1 MKIVSLFNTDMEY
14 KKFISEI
21 KNNRKLTSHEELKPY
36 RKNINIFLLYL
47 NYNVTNEELDKIVNF
62 VQNLGDVS
70 LHYNVLE
77 AIRIAFDNKVDS
89 LIKGLTILYRP
100 DLFEG
105 DFSEFLFQNW
115 KLFINATYNW
125 GRDVIDTGDSYLDEI
140 YKCINN
146 IMSSEELAHYYP
158 ITNHTVIII
167 IAAAHYNHIFSEEY
181 IMNILNDL
189 DYYNY
194 KLEFSGC
201 SIHDEKKLNFE
212 RAEYVFNHFTE
223 IFTKEQVEIR

>member
-47 NYNVTNEELDKIVNF
+47 NYNVTNQELDKIVNF

-77 AIRIAFDNKVDS
+77 AIRIAFDKKVDS

-115 KLFINATYNW
+115 KLFINASYNW
-125 GRDVIDTGDSYLDEI
+125 GRDVIDTGDSYLDEV
-140 YKCINN
+140 YKCINT
-146 IMSSEELAHYYP
+146 IMSSEELLQQ
-158 ITNHTVIII
+158 HTIII
-167 IAAAHYNHIFSEEY
+167 Y
-181 IMNILNDL
+181 LV
-189 DYYNY
+189 
-194 KLEFSGC
+194 K
-201 SIHDEKKLNFE
+201 SI
-212 RAEYVFNHFTE
+212 
-223 IFTKEQVEIR
+223 

>member
-1 MKIVSLFNTDMEY
+1 MVIRKRRKRNKIGGTMKIVSLFNTDMEY

-89 LIKGLTILYRP
+89 LIKGLTILYDP
-100 DLFEG
+100 LLTILENP
-105 DFSEFLFQNW
+105 L
-115 KLFINATYNW
+115 
-125 GRDVIDTGDSYLDEI
+125 
-140 YKCINN
+140 
-146 IMSSEELAHYYP
+146 YP
-158 ITNHTVIII
+158 FKVEPLTILIII
-167 IAAAHYNHIFSEEY
+167 VS
-181 IMNILNDL
+181 
-189 DYYNY
+189 
-194 KLEFSGC
+194 
-201 SIHDEKKLNFE
+201 
-212 RAEYVFNHFTE
+212 
-223 IFTKEQVEIR
+223 TKSSA